1 MNRVWA
7 LPVPL
12 SVLVLLP
19 ACKRTLHSKDLLVHT
34 LIPLQ
39 IAPSS
44 ASSLPMP
51 FLPCST
57 QLFGDLSYS
66 FGCIRDIV
74 LVSVGFSVK
83 VVPLVD
89 TFLICLWKEVSSMF
103 SYSVILVHLQAP
115 YLQNVFVFSIS
126 LFAK

>member
-1 MNRVWA
+1 MNRVRA

-34 LIPLQ
+34 LIPSQ

-57 QLFGDLSYS
+57 QLFGDPFLQLWLYKRYCAS
-66 FGCIRDIV
+66 FSWFFCESCSTCRYIFNLFVEGGELHV
-74 LVSVGFSVK
+74 L
-83 VVPLVD
+83 L
-89 TFLICLWKEVSSMF
+89 LC
-103 SYSVILVHLQAP
+103 HLGP
-115 YLQNVFVFSIS
+115 PPSSIS
-126 LFAK
+126 PKCICVFHIFVC